1 MFRYSFIDILYV
13 LPGILIG
20 ISFHEFAHAY
30 VSHKLGDPTPHKM
43 GRLTISPSAHI
54 DPIGFLM
61 LLLGGFGWAK
71 PVMINPTYYK
81 KPRSG
86 QILVSVAGPITNYMI
101 ALIFSV
107 VIKLLITFN
116 DVILLSPQK
125 YNILLNLFF
134 YTVQINLVLFVFN
147 LLPIPPLDGFHILEN
162 ILPYKYSRKLYYI
175 ERYGFILLII
185 FILSGAASYI
195 LGPAVNFFYNSI
207 RIILG
212 LF

>member
-1 MFRYSFIDILYV
+1 MFRYSLIDILYV

-30 VSHKLGDPTPHKM
+30 ASHKLGDPTPEKM

-61 LLLGGFGWAK
+61 LILGGFGWAK
-71 PVMINPTYYK
+71 PVAINPTYYK

-86 QILVSVAGPITNYMI
+86 QILVSTAGPITNYMI

-107 VIKLLITFN
+107 GIKILITFN
-116 DVILLSPQK
+116 DAVFLSAQK
-125 YNILLNLFF
+125 YNILLNLLF

-147 LLPIPPLDGFHILEN
+147 LLPIPPLDGFHILQN
-162 ILPYKYSRKLYYI
+162 ILPYRYARQLYYI
-175 ERYGFILLII
+175 ERYGFILLIV

-195 LGPAVNFFYNSI
+195 LGPAVSFFFNSI
-207 RIILG
+207 KIILG

>member
-1 MFRYSFIDILYV
+1 MFRYSLIDILYV

-30 VSHKLGDPTPHKM
+30 ASHKLGDPTPEKM

-61 LLLGGFGWAK
+61 LILGGFGWAK
-71 PVMINPTYYK
+71 PVAINPTYYK

-86 QILVSVAGPITNYMI
+86 QILVSIAGPITNYMI

-107 VIKLLITFN
+107 GIKILITFN
-116 DVILLSPQK
+116 DAVFLSAQK
-125 YNILLNLFF
+125 YNILLNLLF

-147 LLPIPPLDGFHILEN
+147 LLPIPPLDGFHILQN
-162 ILPYKYSRKLYYI
+162 ILPYRYARQLYYI
-175 ERYGFILLII
+175 ERYGFILLIV

-195 LGPAVNFFYNSI
+195 LGPAVSFFLNSI
-207 RIILG
+207 KIILG